1 MVSESEVTPLPD
13 QPSQGA
19 RTLFDTPPQAGSA
32 LALKTPSFLQRA
44 SADAPTLTLPR
55 RDNAPTLTLPR
66 RDHAPTLT
74 FPQREKEIGPL
85 EAEPPSARLALA
97 PSHAMTVQRAG
108 DDAPLPDPGVPEERE
123 VVQGVWYENRVPVS
137 RLSEGAIA
145 PEISGPAAAA
155 GPNHG
160 SESEMD
166 ELARKLYDRIR
177 GRLKA
182 ELLVD
187 RERAGFLTDLR

>member
-13 QPSQGA
+13 QPSEGA
-19 RTLFDTPPQAGSA
+19 RTLFDTPPKEGSA
-32 LALKTPSFLQRA
+32 LPLRTPGFLQRA

-55 RDNAPTLTLPR
+55 RDQVPTLTL
-66 RDHAPTLT
+66 
-74 FPQREKEIGPL
+74 PQREKEIGPL
-85 EAEPPSARLALA
+85 EAEPPSARLPLT

-108 DDAPLPDPGVPEERE
+108 DDAPLPDPGVQEERE

-137 RLSEGAIA
+137 RQSEGAIA